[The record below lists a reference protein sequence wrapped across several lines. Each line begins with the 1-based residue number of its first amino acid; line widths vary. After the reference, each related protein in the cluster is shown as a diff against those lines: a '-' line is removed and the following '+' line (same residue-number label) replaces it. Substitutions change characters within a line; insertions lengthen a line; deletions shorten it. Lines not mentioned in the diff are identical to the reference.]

1 MDGKKIG
8 VGEGW
13 GHQRTWRRLSK
24 EQRKGAEKSGEPPPH
39 TQALYPASKLRLQPM
54 VTLTWLPLLPVPM
67 LVPFP
72 GAAKAPSAI
81 QTP

>member
-1 MDGKKIG
+1 MERKSAWEKGGDIRGLGGDFPKNR
-8 VGEGW
+8 E
-13 GHQRTWRRLSK
+13 R
-24 EQRKGAEKSGEPPPH
+24 EQKNQGEPH
-39 TQALYPASKLRLQPM
+39 TRTQALYPASKLRLQPM